1 MSKTVKLEDLTDLEQ
16 MYIVDGLEAM
26 LKDKRQAFETSVQLA
41 KEAGIKQPFSER
53 DFGIPAIESLKARFN
68 DTFYGPEEEQSAC
81 QTTTS

>member
-1 MSKTVKLEDLTDLEQ
+1 MSVVKLEELNDLEQ

-26 LKDKRQAFETSVQLA
+26 LRDKRAAFEASVQLA
-41 KEAGIKQPFSER
+41 KEAGIKQPFSDR

-68 DTFYGPEEEQSAC
+68 ETFYGPEEESEC